1 MASPTSQSTGLIAPT
16 AGTLLYIGKNILN
29 GVVLQPGTTVTL
41 YDNAAGTATGN
52 IVFQGVNA
60 GTSSLDH
67 MLNIGCRFDIGMS
80 IVVTAGTGAVVY
92 FSGN

>member
-29 GVVLQPGTTVTL
+29 GVIAMPGTTVTL

-52 IVFQGVNA
+52 IIHQIVNA
-60 GTSSLDH
+60 GTNSLDH
-67 MLNIGCRFDIGMS
+67 ILNIGCRFDIGMS
-80 IVVTAGTGAVVY
+80 VVVTGGTGGIIY